1 MPGVVVLARVKEEG
15 LEESVCV
22 LIARK
27 GLLDSRELL
36 DLERVSHRTHQI
48 LGGSLIH
55 KFPWFQIPS
64 PEVGLRVGYLGAEG

>member
-1 MPGVVVLARVKEEG
+1 MPSVETPVSGEEGG

-22 LIARK
+22 LMARK

-55 KFPWFQIPS
+55 KFPRFQIPS
-64 PEVGLRVGYLGAEG
+64 PEVGLRMGYLGAQG